1 MSNATIDY
9 AGELAELT
17 ELTDGDRYE
26 VLSSSRRRTVI
37 DALADRSGPVS
48 LDSLSRSVAAL
59 EPEADPDDDSTVRTI
74 AVSLHHTHL
83 PKMADHGVL
92 EYDADAN
99 RVDPSLTPLR
109 NA

>member
-1 MSNATIDY
+1 MSNATIEY

-26 VLSSSRRRTVI
+26 ILSSRRRRSVI
-37 DALADRSGPVS
+37 DALASSAGPVS
-48 LDSLSRSVAAL
+48 LDSLASSVAAL
-59 EPEADPDDDSTVRTI
+59 EAQIDPDDDSAVQTI

-83 PKMADHGVL
+83 PKMADYGVL

-99 RVDPSLTPLR
+99 LVDPSLSPLR
-109 NA
+109 SA